1 MRPNINPSDPPP
13 FHHIGEYVFQE
24 LCRDLFEVQD
34 GIATCEIY
42 GTRGYAQR
50 GIDLLA
56 NCDDAVSTEVGQC
69 KCYEN
74 FPPAE
79 IVKASDEFLAHWD
92 YWKNLNVR
100 RFILFVACPLDKPQQ
115 QDEIQTQKAR
125 FNALGICYEVWS
137 ARTLLTYLRPH
148 RAIVERHIHSEE
160 SVNNICGRPLATS
173 PPTVLTTDG
182 LQATLTLFS
191 SRVETLSAELS
202 HAHAE
207 KLERIRELSREGK
220 NGEAYRQARDLK
232 HGKAWEGLDKSLQAS
247 ILRVM
252 ASLALHTKGDFDE
265 AHELRAQAVALD
277 PKGDQSVLR
286 SLMLYY
292 EGNYEA
298 ALKEVHEPL
307 NTNALN
313 LKLGYFIET
322 SRVDEALTVIHNPP
336 SGIAPDADTQ
346 QLHALALLLKGNL
359 IGAQKEIQNALTSRP
374 TWHGVRYTAARIDY
388 YSALSV
394 VALPSRLGPWPE
406 TVPWP
411 LVKRD
416 SQSQQHLRNAEREF
430 ARLASD
436 AEPENEQRK
445 VFNVWRLACLAND
458 VDRQEEAAEFC
469 RERLAEDPAD
479 NRILMW
485 ALSRD
490 YDVDL
495 KASEEALE
503 KYLGVSDDDESE

>member
-1 MRPNINPSDPPP
+1 MRPNINPSDPPE
-13 FHHIGEYVFQE
+13 FHRVGEYVFQE

-42 GTRGYAQR
+42 GTRGHAQR

-74 FPPAE
+74 FRPAE
-79 IVKASDEFLAHWD
+79 IVKASDEFFAHWD

-100 RFILFVACPLDKPQQ
+100 RFVLFVACPLDRPQQ

-125 FNALGICYEVWS
+125 FLALGIRYEAWS

-160 SVNNICGRPLATS
+160 SVNNICGRPLGVP
-173 PPTVLTTDG
+173 PPTVLTTHG
-182 LQATLTLFS
+182 LQATLSLFS

-202 HAHAE
+202 QAHAE

-220 NGEAYRQARDLK
+220 NAEAYRQARDLK
-232 HGKAWEGLDKSLQAS
+232 DGRAWEGLNKPLQAS

-252 ASLALHTKGDFDE
+252 ASLALHTKEDFDE
-265 AHELRAQAVALD
+265 ARELRVQAAALD
-277 PKGDQSVLR
+277 PSGDQSVLS

-298 ALKEVHEPL
+298 ALEEVRDPT

-313 LKLGYFIET
+313 LKLGYLIET
-322 SRVDEALTVIHNPP
+322 ARVDDALTIINNPP
-336 SGIAPDADTQ
+336 PGIATDAETQ
-346 QLHALALLLKGNL
+346 HLHALALLLKGNL
-359 IGAQKEIQNALTSRP
+359 TGAQKEIQKAAASRP
-374 TWHGVRYTAARIDY
+374 NWHGVRYTAARIDY
-388 YSALSV
+388 YSALSLA
-394 VALPSRLGPWPE
+394 ALPSRLGPWPE

-430 ARLASD
+430 ASLASD
-436 AEPENEQRK
+436 AEPESERRK
-445 VFNVWRLACLAND
+445 VFSVWRLACLAND
-458 VDRQEEAAEFC
+458 VDRQEEAAQFC
-469 RERLAEDPAD
+469 RERLNEDPAD
-479 NRILMW
+479 NRILTW
-485 ALSRD
+485 ALSRN
-490 YDVDL
+490 YEVDL
-495 KASEEALE
+495 GASEAALE
-503 KYLGVSDDDESE
+503 EFLGVGDDDES